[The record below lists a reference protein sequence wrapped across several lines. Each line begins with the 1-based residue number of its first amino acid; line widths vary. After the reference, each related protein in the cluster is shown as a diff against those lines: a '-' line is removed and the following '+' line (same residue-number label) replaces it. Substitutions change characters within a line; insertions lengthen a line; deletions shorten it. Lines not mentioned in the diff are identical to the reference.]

1 MAEINGYLLTKEEE
15 KACIELIK
23 KLRERKM
30 WDFLFED
37 VETGEQ
43 FFVETT
49 SLLKAEVILQMSGFE
64 EGQYEFLGK
73 YTVEEAEILGYDT
86 Y

>member
-1 MAEINGYLLTKEEE
+1 
-15 KACIELIK
+15 
-23 KLRERKM
+23 M

-49 SLLKAEVILQMSGFE
+49 SLSQAEVTLQMSGFE

>member
-1 MAEINGYLLTKEEE
+1 
-15 KACIELIK
+15 
-23 KLRERKM
+23 M

-49 SLLKAEVILQMSGFE
+49 SLSKAEVILQMSGFE
-64 EGQYEFLGK
+64 KGQYEFCGK
-73 YTVEEAEILGYDT
+73 FTVEEAEILGYDI

>member
-1 MAEINGYLLTKEEE
+1 
-15 KACIELIK
+15 
-23 KLRERKM
+23 M

-49 SLLKAEVILQMSGFE
+49 NLSQAEVILQMSGFE
-64 EGQYEFLGK
+64 KEQYEFLGK
-73 YTVEEAEILGYDT
+73 YTVEEADILGYDT

>member
-1 MAEINGYLLTKEEE
+1 
-15 KACIELIK
+15 
-23 KLRERKM
+23 M

-37 VETGEQ
+37 VETGGQ

-49 SLLKAEVILQMSGFE
+49 SLSQAEVILQMSGFE

>member
-1 MAEINGYLLTKEEE
+1 ME
-15 KACIELIK
+15 KVL
-23 KLRERKM
+23 

-37 VETGEQ
+37 KESGEQ

-49 SLLKAEVILQMSGFE
+49 SLSQAEVILQMSGFE
-64 EGQYEFLGK
+64 EEEYEFLGK